1 MTSTDSSDTPTSV
14 TMREVKELLRT
25 FEEAGWASLDLTMG
39 DLHIV
44 LGRDGAPSSSSPAA
58 PAPAPPLAEPPAA
71 APSAP
76 GPVTAAPVA
85 AAGPAPDPTPAASPP
100 ISTPPASAD
109 AVEVRAPVVGTF
121 WVAPSPGQPPF
132 IEVGQQVTVGQQ
144 LGIVEVMKLMSDI
157 SSPVDGTVVQILA
170 ANASMVEY
178 DEVLVVIE
186 PSHG

>member
-1 MTSTDSSDTPTSV
+1 MTTTDSSDTPTSV

-44 LGRDGAPSSSSPAA
+44 VGRDGAPPSTSPV
-58 PAPAPPLAEPPAA
+58 
-71 APSAP
+71 APSAEP
-76 GPVTAAPVA
+76 VAASPSAPAPVTAAPATATA
-85 AAGPAPDPTPAASPP
+85 AAPDTALVVSPP
-100 ISTPPASAD
+100 TSTPTASAE

-121 WVAPSPGQPPF
+121 WVAPSPGQSPF
-132 IEVGQQVTVGQQ
+132 IEVGQQVLAGQQ